1 MSSIFEKNKRSEEK
15 AEFDCQLFF
24 DEWSDGL
31 LISDPGAKYF
41 ALGNKAICRMLGY
54 TKEEIKK
61 LGVKDIHPATE
72 LSLVLSRFKDL
83 LENKISV
90 AVNLPVKRKDGSI
103 FYADISA
110 SSVTISGKKYA
121 MGHFRDITERKK
133 TEDELVLKNTLLDA
147 QLNTSLEGILVVNEQ
162 GGIILY
168 NNRFVEMW
176 GVPEDVIKSKS
187 DERALQAVLG
197 KLQNA
202 EEFLSRVKYLYE
214 HQAEKSREEV
224 GLKDGRVF
232 DRYSAPMFSSGG
244 VYHGRIW
251 FFRDVTGQKE
261 KEKELKTYVDELS
274 RTNKLMIGRELRM
287 AELKQEIERLKIK
300 NKKNENKK

>member
-1 MSSIFEKNKRSEEK
+1 MSLFSKQNNGSPEKT
-15 AEFDCQLFF
+15 EFDCQSFF
-24 DEWSDGL
+24 DDWSDGL
-31 LISDPGAKYF
+31 LISDPEAKYF
-41 ALGNKAICRMLGY
+41 SLGNRAICKMLGY

-61 LGVKDIHPATE
+61 LGVKDIHPAAE
-72 LSLVLSRFKDL
+72 LPLVLNRFKDL
-83 LENKISV
+83 AENKIKV
-90 AVNLPVKRKDGSI
+90 AASLPVKRKDGSI

-110 SSVTISGKKYA
+110 SSVTIAGKKYP

-147 QLNTSLEGILVVNEQ
+147 QLNTSLEGILAVNEQ

-168 NNRFVEMW
+168 NNRFIEMW
-176 GVPEDVIKSKS
+176 DISKEIIKSKS

-197 KLQNA
+197 KLQDA

-224 GLKDGRVF
+224 GLKDGRIF
-232 DRYSAPMFSSGG
+232 DRYSAPMFSSSG
-244 VYHGRIW
+244 VYYGRIW

-300 NKKNENKK
+300 NSKNENKS

>member
-1 MSSIFEKNKRSEEK
+1 MSSIFKKRNKDEV
-15 AEFDCQLFF
+15 AFDCQLFF

-31 LISDPGAKYF
+31 LISDPQAKYF
-41 ALGNKAICRMLGY
+41 AAGNEAICKMLGY

-72 LSLVLSRFKDL
+72 VPLVLSRFDDL
-83 LENKISV
+83 LKNKINV
-90 AVNLPVKRKDGSI
+90 ATNLPVKRKDGSI
-103 FYADISA
+103 FYVDITA
-110 SSVTISGKKYA
+110 SSVTVSGKKYA

-147 QLNTSLEGILVVNEQ
+147 QLNTSLEGILAVNEQ

-168 NNRFVEMW
+168 NNRFIEIW
-176 GVPEDVIKSKS
+176 GIPKDVIKSKS

-214 HQAEKSREEV
+214 HQTEKSREEV
-224 GLKDGRVF
+224 GLKDGRIF
-232 DRYSAPMFSSGG
+232 DRYSAPMFSSFG
-244 VYHGRIW
+244 VYFGRIW
-251 FFRDVTGQKE
+251 FFRDVTEEKE
-261 KEKELKTYVDELS
+261 KEKELKTYVAELS
-274 RTNKLMIGRELRM
+274 RTNKLMIGRELKM
-287 AELKQEIERLKIK
+287 AELKQEIERLK
-300 NKKNENKK
+300 NNKNENKN